1 MKTDL
6 QLLLDAL
13 SQLPLLETAAVILGI
28 IFVILS
34 ARESVWCWVAG
45 FFSTLIYTYIFW
57 KGGLFSSTLL
67 NFYYMCMSVYG
78 FIVWKR
84 GDKEE
89 GKLSITSW
97 PLARHAGVVLVTILL
112 SITTGYLLTNYTD
125 ANFAY
130 LDAHVML
137 FSALATWML
146 ARKIIETWIYWIF
159 IDSMAITL
167 YWMAGFR
174 TTILLFIVY
183 IVLSIYGYLSWQK
196 HLKQTL
202 HS

>member
-1 MKTDL
+1 
-6 QLLLDAL
+6 
-13 SQLPLLETAAVILGI
+13 
-28 IFVILS
+28 
-34 ARESVWCWVAG
+34 
-45 FFSTLIYTYIFW
+45 
-57 KGGLFSSTLL
+57 
-67 NFYYMCMSVYG
+67 MSIYG

-84 GDKEE
+84 GDQGEE
-89 GKLSITSW
+89 KLSITSW
-97 PLARHAGVVLVTILL
+97 PLTRHAGVVLITILF
-112 SITTGYLLTNYTD
+112 SIATGYLLTTYTD

-167 YWMAGFR
+167 YWMAGYH
-174 TTILLFIVY
+174 TTIFLFIVY
-183 IVLSIYGYLSWQK
+183 IVLSIYGYLSWRK
-196 HLKQTL
+196 HLQQRL